1 MGMISLAEEEIERV
15 QALAKDLDDI
25 RQETHLFLKKA
36 ESIAPGI
43 NGPRNAFESG
53 EKESDFGSLREA
65 EIFFRLSK
73 KKSEE
78 VIQYWQNA
86 IDEIASAEELISN
99 IKQIQ
104 LDSIKNIIDSAKE
117 ALESENPIEAIKIA
131 SSVSGH
137 LDSLEATTIEA
148 KEAIIEAEKAIEE
161 VDDSFSISTK
171 ERLLES
177 KNALES
183 GNSSLAKGL
192 ATSILRDI
200 NKVSVS
206 MQKVQRG
213 LRQKKKLIER
223 FPTGQ
228 SGDQWR
234 NELKNIEDKVD
245 LEQWVEAS
253 RLLESLTKDLQI
265 YEKSKSE
272 ALELYTFVE
281 SEWMDLRKKLDSSNI
296 KVDDSM
302 RMNAENKISECKRLL
317 DEGDIES
324 TLSLLGETDE
334 IIENLR
340 RRI

>member
-1 MGMISLAEEEIERV
+1 
-15 QALAKDLDDI
+15 
-25 RQETHLFLKKA
+25 LKKA

-65 EIFFRLSK
+65 EIFFRISK
-73 KKSEE
+73 KKSQE

-200 NKVSVS
+200 NKVSES

-213 LRQKKKLIER
+213 LRQKKKLIAR

-296 KVDDSM
+296 KVNDSM
-302 RMNAENKISECKRLL
+302 RMNAEHKISECKRLL
-317 DEGDIES
+317 DEGDIDS